1 LTDPRFLH
9 PHADTTPAAEREA
22 EFAAAGLSGLPSE
35 LLEEASRRL
44 GWAALLYAA
53 IYFFAFFGPQFAGSG
68 LGLIDMRLF
77 QGMALQTSV
86 ASFSILFALCVFA
99 ITRSQRI
106 RPALL
111 LDLGLV
117 FEVVGA
123 FGIAMA
129 EFWSIFPEW
138 NVDVVSGYVGISWVC
153 FWIVVF
159 PILAPNTPGK
169 VLLAS
174 LIAAS
179 MPQLVVLLSQ
189 AAGAT
194 SPDVPLSFTFYYFLF
209 TTYLSAGGAYVVSRL
224 VYRYGVRLKKAQE
237 IGSYCL
243 LERLG
248 TGGMGEV
255 WRAEHCMLAR
265 EAAIKLIHP
274 DVLGANEAA
283 RRSALR
289 RFEREARATAAL
301 GSTHTIRVYDFG
313 RTDEGSFF
321 YVMELLDGLS
331 LEDLVKEFGPQP
343 AGRVATI
350 MEQVCHSLG
359 EAHARGL
366 IHRDV
371 KPANIYTCRLGPDH
385 DFVKVLDFGL
395 VKATGEPEPGASQLT
410 AVGVAAGTPA
420 FMAPEMATGK
430 GTVDGRADIYALG
443 CVAYWLLT
451 GLRVFEADTPLQ
463 VLLEH
468 VQTPPPPLSQRTEV
482 EVPAALEQL
491 VMQCLA
497 KDPADRPQTAAGLA
511 ARLRG
516 LGLADEWTPGDAE
529 AWWQLHMPV
538 VDAPVRPAEPAE

>member
-53 IYFFAFFGPQFAGSG
+53 IYFFAFFGPQLTGSG

-194 SPDVPLSFTFYYFLF
+194 SPDVPLSFTL
-209 TTYLSAGGAYVVSRL
+209 
-224 VYRYGVRLKKAQE
+224 

-283 RRSALR
+283 RWSALR

-516 LGLADEWTPGDAE
+516 LGLADEWTPGNAE